1 MTSSLI
7 GITGYLR
14 TGKDSTAK
22 LLVDEFGYTK
32 LAFADPLR
40 EMARAIDPF
49 IWLNGSPSFLTEP
62 FGGDTLVLYSVL
74 VDTVGYEKAKGVPD
88 FRRFLQRLGT
98 DGVRNILGDST
109 WVDLAAERAHAV
121 LADGGKVVFS
131 DVRFPNEA
139 DAVREMGGV
148 VWRTVRPGFGG
159 SGHVSETALDA
170 IVPDVVLEAE
180 NLDQLAASVQL
191 AMGHDV
197 DPDAVWAWKEAV
209 RS

>member
-14 TGKDSTAK
+14 TGKDSVAK

-40 EMARAIDPF
+40 EMALAIDPY
-49 IWLNGSPSFLTEP
+49 ISLIGVPEGLGLAP
-62 FGGDTLVLYSVL
+62 FENRLYSEL
-74 VDTVGYEKAKGVPD
+74 IDMIGYETAKSIPD

-98 DGVRNILGDST
+98 DGVRNVLGDST
-109 WVDLAAERAHAV
+109 WVDLAVKRARSI
-121 LADGGKVVFS
+121 LRDGGRVVFS

-139 DAVREMGGV
+139 NAIHTLGGA
-148 VWRTVRPGFGG
+148 VWRTIRPGYGG
-159 SGHVSETALDA
+159 SGHVSETALDD
-170 IVPDVVLEAE
+170 IIPDLVLQAE
-180 NLDQLAASVQL
+180 NLDQLAAGVQL
-191 AMGHDV
+191 AMGTDV
-197 DPDAVWAWKEAV
+197 DPDAVWAWKEAI